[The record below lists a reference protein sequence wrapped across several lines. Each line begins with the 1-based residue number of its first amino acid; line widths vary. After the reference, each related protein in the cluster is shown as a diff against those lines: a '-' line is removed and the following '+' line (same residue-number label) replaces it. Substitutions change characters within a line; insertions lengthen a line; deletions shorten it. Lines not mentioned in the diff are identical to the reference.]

1 MTMTHARCMQAIGI
15 MPNAASAEALLQ
27 SCQDCTHLFHK
38 VNSMTA
44 PFQAVLATAQFRPTV
59 DPLHSASTSAAA
71 QSAQSLPSVDIMY
84 RWQTGSDSNPNMAPA
99 TLQMHPSSG
108 AGLLTSAPSPGHL
121 TGALSLGPYAA
132 KQSLDQSWHL
142 PAAPKAEPL
151 AARPGSGPPTG
162 APPTPD
168 LQSEVSDTSPLH
180 DDAEP
185 AHRQ

>member
-1 MTMTHARCMQAIGI
+1 

-44 PFQAVLATAQFRPTV
+44 PFQAVLAAAQLRPSA
-59 DPLHSASTSAAA
+59 DASHSASTSAAA
-71 QSAQSLPSVDIMY
+71 QSAQSLPSADIMY
-84 RWQTGSDSNPNMAPA
+84 RWQTGSDSNPSMAPA
-99 TLQMHPSSG
+99 TLQMHPSSE
-108 AGLLTSAPSPGHL
+108 AGLLTAAPGHL
-121 TGALSLGPYAA
+121 AGALSLGPYAA

-142 PAAPKAEPL
+142 PAAPKAEPV

-168 LQSEVSDTSPLH
+168 LQSENSDTSPSRA
-180 DDAEP
+180 DAAS
-185 AHRQ
+185 AHGQ